1 MTAKSGC
8 EGHHNFGGEKM
19 ALNLE
24 QKKAIVSD
32 VAEIASNAVS
42 ALAADYSGLTVGE
55 MNLLRSKA
63 REDGVYLRVVRNTL
77 AKKALEGTSFACM
90 SEGMLGPLVLAF
102 AKEEPNACARLVQEF
117 KKGHEKL
124 TVKLIALEGELLPT
138 SALDTV
144 AHLPSR
150 NDAISILMAAMQAPI
165 SQFVRTLA
173 EPHAK
178 LVRTLAAIRD
188 KKQAA

>member
-1 MTAKSGC
+1 
-8 EGHHNFGGEKM
+8 M

>member
-1 MTAKSGC
+1 
-8 EGHHNFGGEKM
+8 
-19 ALNLE
+19 
-24 QKKAIVSD
+24 
-32 VAEIASNAVS
+32 
-42 ALAADYSGLTVGE
+42 
-55 MNLLRSKA
+55 
-63 REDGVYLRVVRNTL
+63 
-77 AKKALEGTSFACM
+77 
-90 SEGMLGPLVLAF
+90 EGMLGPLVLAF

>member
-1 MTAKSGC
+1 
-8 EGHHNFGGEKM
+8 M

-77 AKKALEGTSFACM
+77 AK
-90 SEGMLGPLVLAF
+90 
-102 AKEEPNACARLVQEF
+102 
-117 KKGHEKL
+117 
-124 TVKLIALEGELLPT
+124 
-138 SALDTV
+138 
-144 AHLPSR
+144 
-150 NDAISILMAAMQAPI
+150 
-165 SQFVRTLA
+165 
-173 EPHAK
+173 
-178 LVRTLAAIRD
+178 
-188 KKQAA
+188 